1 MRAFL
6 LLMLFCASA
15 NAEMLG
21 KVEDHSATI
30 ELHSDKGICAGEARR
45 AMWVPKDTRQSVIGC
60 RLFSPEKQAFQIAF
74 LDGDMAQIPM
84 AAVKRPEKL

>member
-1 MRAFL
+1 MRALFL
-6 LLMLFCASA
+6 LLLFCGSA
-15 NAEMLG
+15 QAEMLG
-21 KVEDHSATI
+21 KVEDQFAAI

-60 RLFSPEKQAFQIAF
+60 WLFSPEKQAFQIAF

>member
-21 KVEDHSATI
+21 KVEDQSATI

-45 AMWVPKDTRQSVIGC
+45 ALWVPKDTRTPVIGC
-60 RLFSPEKQAFQIAF
+60 WLFARDVFQVAF
-74 LDGDMAQIPM
+74 LDGDVAQIPM